1 MMQYNIKLWIVLN
14 YYENIEIFLVQLR
27 HNVLGLKW
35 LLDIQLRISGRL
47 RIYGRKFLTR
57 GIYLWVINGKSCDWM
72 NKVGDNCLEFC
83 PNGTLTHKDERA
95 RRWQKKMS
103 SISQWI

>member
-1 MMQYNIKLWIVLN
+1 MG
-14 YYENIEIFLVQLR
+14 ESS
-27 HNVLGLKW
+27 W
-35 LLDIQLRISGRL
+35 LAVYICE
-47 RIYGRKFLTR
+47 F
-57 GIYLWVINGKSCDWM
+57 INGKSCDWM